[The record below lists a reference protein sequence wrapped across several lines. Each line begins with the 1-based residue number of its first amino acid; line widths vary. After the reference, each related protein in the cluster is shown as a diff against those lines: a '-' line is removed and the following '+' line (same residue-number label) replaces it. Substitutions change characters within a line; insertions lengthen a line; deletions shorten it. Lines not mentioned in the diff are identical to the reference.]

1 MATPYPNIGSLNQ
14 KITIQISFSNTKQ
27 DTGEKN
33 VGWTFFAHAWAKVQ
47 DNGGT
52 EQLEGSQIMANDT
65 VLFTIR
71 YIQGIKPKMRIL
83 HNGMLYNIRSV
94 SEIGR
99 HRFLTLK
106 TETRDYA
113 N

>member
-1 MATPYPNIGSLNQ
+1 MATPYPHIGSLNQ
-14 KITIQISFSNTKQ
+14 KIIIQISFSNTKQ
-27 DTGEKN
+27 DTGEKIT
-33 VGWTFFAHAWAKVQ
+33 GWTFFAYAWAKVT
-47 DNGGT
+47 DSGGN
-52 EQLEGSQIMANDT
+52 EELEAGQIVAADT
-65 VLFTIR
+65 VTFTIR

-83 HNGMLYNIRSV
+83 HNGMFYNIRSV